1 MPRINELGAQ
11 ATAGLPALNVDLHV
25 YANDAAS
32 RFVIL
37 NGRRYTE
44 GARTGEG
51 LLVEHITPD
60 GVILNNK
67 GLRFLLPRD

>member
-11 ATAGLPALNVDLHV
+11 ATAGLPALNLDLHV
-25 YANDAAS
+25 YASEPAS
-32 RFVIL
+32 RFVIV
-37 NGRRYTE
+37 NGRRYVE